1 MAATSG
7 PYGSRKSLAESFPR
21 LTGRSIPLISNQL
34 LSYEQDIPKNKEG
47 VFLTG
52 LLFCNLWKN
61 NNESSINQMY
71 YDLSFAGLSDDQ
83 AECVEMYLRKNDV
96 HDGMEQLIESTL
108 KQGYITYD
116 PIPYVG
122 KIHIRGINGEKLDEL
137 QQEYVVDNLRQGY
150 PGPGSVTEGTQIFQ
164 IINNIYWSGQGKGSD
179 WYQLIIGLA
188 GSRSGTIANEV
199 MMVKM
204 KIRNLKTY
212 NAVSNDLDITV
223 KNMILKEKII
233 VDNKIIGTI
242 KLSWD

>member
-7 PYGSRKSLAESFPR
+7 PYGSRKSLSDVFPR
-21 LTGRSIPLISNQL
+21 LTGKSIPLIANQL
-34 LSYEQDIPKNKEG
+34 ISYERDVPKNEDG

-52 LLFCNLWKN
+52 LLFCNLWKD

-71 YDLSFAGLSDDQ
+71 YDQSFAGFSDDP
-83 AECVEMYLRKNDV
+83 AGCVEMYLRKNDV
-96 HDGMEQLIESTL
+96 YDGMEQLIESAL

-122 KIHIRGINGEKLDEL
+122 KIHIRGISGEKLGEL
-137 QQEYVVDNLRQGY
+137 QQEDVIDNLMQDY
-150 PGPGSVTEGTQIFQ
+150 PGPGSVTEGTKIFQ

-179 WYQLIIGLA
+179 WYQLIMGLA
-188 GSRSGTIANEV
+188 GSRSGTIVDEEPGLDEY
-199 MMVKM
+199 
-204 KIRNLKTY
+204 LKTY

-223 KNMILKEKII
+223 KNTILKEKII
-233 VDNKIIGTI
+233 FNNKIIGTI